1 MSDWNRNLEGI
12 AIIGVAARLPG
23 ARSAAEFW
31 ENQKNGVEAISHFRE
46 DELDVP
52 ELTGH
57 FIEEIA
63 VKQVGYLTPEE
74 YARSSHLPKQL
85 RLAK

>member
-1 MSDWNRNLEGI
+1 MHVTQIMD
-12 AIIGVAARLPG
+12 IGMLLDSSPYSSIQDLAR
-23 ARSAAEFW
+23 
-31 ENQKNGVEAISHFRE
+31 Q

-57 FIEEIA
+57 FIEESA

-74 YARSSHLPKQL
+74 YARSSHLSKQL